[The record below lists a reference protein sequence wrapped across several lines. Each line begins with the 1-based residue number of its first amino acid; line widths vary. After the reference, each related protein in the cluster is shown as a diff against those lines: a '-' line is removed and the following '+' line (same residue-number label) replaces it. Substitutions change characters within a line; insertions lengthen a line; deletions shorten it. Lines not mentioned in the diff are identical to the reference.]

1 VNARIAAEA
10 RRTSRL
16 AAALLA
22 LWSTAA
28 QAEPDNAAWLQ
39 LRRPVSL
46 PLPGPRAATA
56 DEPDA
61 LTVNPAGVGFVGGPA
76 AQYFHV
82 AGTAQHLAGDG
93 LYLAAPIGPLVP
105 ALSLEWVRPAD
116 GFGSRYRKSIL
127 GLAFA
132 PSPTLSVGLAWNRF
146 SSPEPGIDAL
156 RSFDVGATWRPW
168 RHLSLGAVVF
178 GLDGR
183 IDGVRQP
190 RRYLLGG
197 AVRWWRDTFTA
208 SADLL
213 ANDRARNAFS
223 VTHAA
228 FGLSAELQSGL
239 GLSLQAQLPVGQAGS
254 PEGGT
259 RTFMAAVTWN
269 GPHAGFTLGGIA
281 GSGVASAVVL
291 GARLSSETY
300 RGSLP
305 GSPPQVPLLDLAAL
319 LRPPVSL
326 LFGPSEPDPYGALLR
341 QLSAIREDP
350 SIPALVVQIDGLPI
364 GGGRAEELRQAL
376 ASIGAAKPVHALLV
390 GGGMNEY
397 LLATGATRV
406 YMVPGSELYAI
417 GISSSTLFLEQ
428 GLAKMGIAFQ
438 AVTMGEYK
446 NAPDSLT
453 RHDMSDA
460 ERRVTE
466 SLLDDRFGR
475 KVKLLAEARH
485 LSEARVRELIDVGL
499 FTAEEAAQVGLVD
512 ELVWPDELEARMEG
526 VLGHGVALK
535 RQWEPGPPRTAQVW
549 GKLPEIGVIPI
560 EGVIADGKN
569 RLSPFG
575 VDTIAGAETI
585 RHQLETAA
593 LDPDIKA
600 IVLRIDSPGGD
611 ATASDGIWRAVVQA
625 RKRKPV
631 VAVMGDYAASGGYL
645 AAVGADVVLAQP
657 STLTGSIGVFALKP
671 DLSGLLSKL
680 EVNDVALQRGANARI
695 LSVFKPWTAPER
707 ALVEKQVAAFY
718 RSFVGRVADGRGLS
732 ADQVGAVAAG
742 RVWTGA
748 QALDQKLV
756 DRIGT
761 FSDAVAI
768 ARERAGIAPGADV
781 TLRTYESP
789 RSLLSLL
796 GGGSDERAN
805 GSLAHL
811 LAALPELRTAALL
824 TELGAVVA
832 LPVSWAEPLAH

>member
-1 VNARIAAEA
+1 VNASIAAEP
-10 RRTSRL
+10 RRSLRL
-16 AAALLA
+16 AVALLA
-22 LWSTAA
+22 LWSTGA
-28 QAEPDNAAWLQ
+28 QAEPDNAIRLQ

-46 PLPGPRAATA
+46 PLPGPTTATA
-56 DEPDA
+56 EEPDA

-82 AGTAQHLAGDG
+82 AGTAQHLAADG
-93 LYLAAPIGPLVP
+93 LYIAAPFGPVVP

-116 GFGSRYRKSIL
+116 GFGSRYRKSTV

-132 PSPTLSVGLAWNRF
+132 PSPTLSAGLGWNF
-146 SSPEPGIDAL
+146 FASPQPGIDAL
-156 RSFDVGATWRPW
+156 RSFDLGVTWRPW
-168 RHLSLGAVVF
+168 RHLSLGASAL
-178 GLDGR
+178 GINGR

-190 RRYLLGG
+190 RRYQLGG
-197 AVRWWRDTFTA
+197 AVRFWRDTLTG
-208 SADLL
+208 SVDLL
-213 ANDRARNAFS
+213 ADDRAKNAFS
-223 VTHAA
+223 ANHAA
-228 FGLSAELQSGL
+228 FGLSAELLSGL
-239 GLSLQAQLPVGQAGS
+239 GFSLQAELPIAHAGS
-254 PEGGT
+254 PGGGA
-259 RTFMAAVTWN
+259 RAFMAAVTWN
-269 GPHAGFTLGGIA
+269 GPRAGFTLGGVA
-281 GSGVASAVVL
+281 GSGVATAVVV
-291 GARLSSETY
+291 GARVSSERY

-305 GSPPQVPLLDLAAL
+305 GSVPQVPLLDLAEL

-326 LFGPSEPDPYGALLR
+326 LFGASEPDPYGALLR
-341 QLSAIREDP
+341 KLAAIRDDP
-350 SIPALVVQIDGLPI
+350 SIPALAVRIDALPI
-364 GGGRAEELRQAL
+364 GEGRSEELRQAL
-376 ASIGAAKPVHALLV
+376 ASIGAVKPVHALLV

-417 GISSSTLFLEQ
+417 GMSSSTLFLEQ
-428 GLAKMGIAFQ
+428 GLAKLGIAFQ

-446 NAPDSLT
+446 NAPDALT
-453 RHDMSDA
+453 RHDMSAA
-460 ERRVTE
+460 ERRVTD
-466 SLLDDRFGR
+466 SLLDDRFAR
-475 KVKLLAEARH
+475 KVKTLAEARH
-485 LSEARVRELIDVGL
+485 LTEAKVRELIDVGL

-512 ELVWPDELEARMEG
+512 ELVWPDELENRIGAA
-526 VLGHGVALK
+526 LGRGIALE
-535 RQWEPGPPRTAQVW
+535 RQWDPGQLRAAQAW
-549 GKLPEIGVIPI
+549 SRPPEIGVIPI
-560 EGVIADGKN
+560 EGVIAAGKN

-575 VDTIAGAETI
+575 VDTIAGSETI
-585 RHQLETAA
+585 RRQLETAA
-593 LDPDIKA
+593 LDTDIKA

-631 VAVMGDYAASGGYL
+631 VAVMGDFGASGGYL

-695 LSVFKPWTAPER
+695 LSVLKPWTPAER
-707 ALVEKQVAAFY
+707 ALVERQVAAY
-718 RSFVGRVADGRGLS
+718 YSSFVGRVASGRGLS
-732 ADQVGAVAAG
+732 AEQVGAVAAG

-789 RSLLSLL
+789 RSFFSLL
-796 GGGSDERAN
+796 GGGSDERADGN
-805 GSLAHL
+805 LARL
-811 LAALPELRTAALL
+811 LTALPELRTAALL